1 MWELDHTRGWAPKN
15 WCFQTVVLEKTLE
28 SPLDCKEIKPVNSKG
43 NHPEYSLEGLMLNLK
58 LQSFGYLMR
67 RADSLEKILMLG
79 KTEGRRRRGLQ
90 RLRWLD
96 SITDS
101 MDMFWANF
109 GRQWRTEKP
118 GMLQCLESQ
127 KVGHDLVTE
136 QQQVSGNLSQIPK
149 CLPYPILQTTGE
161 KKGKKPWKSTC
172 FLELQ
177 LLSHR

>member
-1 MWELDHTRGWAPKN
+1 MLLNCGAGEDFWES
-15 WCFQTVVLEKTLE
+15 LEQQG
-28 SPLDCKEIKPVNSKG
+28 IGPVNPKG
-43 NHPEYSLEGLMLNLK
+43 NKPWIFIRSADDKGEFQYFGHLMW
-58 LQSFGYLMR
+58 
-67 RADSLEKILMLG
+67 RAHSLEKILMLG

-90 RLRWLD
+90 RMRWLD

-149 CLPYPILQTTGE
+149 CLPYPTLQTTGE